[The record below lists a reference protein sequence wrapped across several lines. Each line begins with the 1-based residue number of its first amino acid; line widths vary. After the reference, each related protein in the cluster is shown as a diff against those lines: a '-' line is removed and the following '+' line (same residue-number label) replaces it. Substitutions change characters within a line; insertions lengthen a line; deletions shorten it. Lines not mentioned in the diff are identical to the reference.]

1 MRMKVYGV
9 VALGLL
15 TAACG
20 SSGDQ
25 RAATGGLADV
35 GVGALAEAG
44 NAGGG
49 PSDSSALLVRQAQSE
64 LRREGLYEGTVD
76 GIAGRKTK
84 QGIIA
89 FQQREGLQ
97 QTARLDDQTR
107 NHMILNAL
115 RMDSAWS
122 ETVQNNAAEGSGSS
136 TPPRTGQAATPDNA
150 GGIGTGR

>member
-1 MRMKVYGV
+1 MKVYGV

-25 RAATGGLADV
+25 RAATGGLA
-35 GVGALAEAG
+35 GVGALAEADFRPV
-44 NAGGG
+44 AGSG

-64 LRREGLYEGTVD
+64 LKRESLYEGRVD
-76 GIAGRKTK
+76 GIAGPKTK

-89 FQQREGLQ
+89 FQRREGLQ
-97 QTARLDDQTR
+97 QTARLDDATR
-107 NHMILNAL
+107 DRMILNAL

-122 ETVQNNAAEGSGSS
+122 ETIQNNAAEASGSS
-136 TPPRTGQAATPDNA
+136 TPPSTSQAARSDDA